1 MELLK
6 SLYEIHSPSGNE
18 KKLKRFIKKWVA
30 NNIEGVTTEWD
41 NAGNLYF
48 TRGESDT
55 YPVVVAHLDQ
65 VQKKHS
71 KDFKAVITD
80 DIIFGYSPSEKEI
93 QGLGADDKNGLWI
106 ALKCLQTFDV
116 IKVAFF
122 VGEEIGCVG
131 SSKCDMNFFADARFV
146 VEPDRRG
153 GNDLITEI
161 SCMDIASEAFLNA
174 FDYASFGYK
183 KTSGMM
189 TDVLELT
196 ERGVGVACIN
206 MSCGY
211 YSPHTDEEF
220 TVISDLLN
228 ALDLVEHIITTCT
241 DVYPHEATYS
251 YGGYNSKW
259 SKYYGYGYGYDDD
272 DDYYGAGGF
281 DWDNYERYEKNGTTY
296 WRPKQKIEEK
306 KVKTIEPNLV
316 HFGDFADVE
325 TYIDQLMYQN
335 ANNFFPED
343 LWQYVASEL
352 DGYVTE
358 DEFIQI
364 AYQSWAYYADL
375 EDVEAFYHESNDD
388 DNDDT
393 TDNWKWE
400 Y

>member
-6 SLYEIHSPSGNE
+6 ALYEIHSPSGNE

-30 NNIEGVTTEWD
+30 NNIEGVTCTWD
-41 NAGNLYF
+41 NAGNVYF
-48 TRGESDT
+48 VKGESET

-65 VQKKHS
+65 VQKHHS
-71 KDFKAVITD
+71 KDFKAVVTE
-80 DIIFGYSPSEKEI
+80 DIVFGYSPSEKEY

-146 VEPDRRG
+146 IEPDRRG
-153 GNDLITEI
+153 GSDLITEI
-161 SCMDIASEAFLNA
+161 SCMDIASEAFLNS

-183 KTSGMM
+183 KTSGLM

-211 YSPHTDEEF
+211 YNPHSDEEF

-228 ALDLVEHIITTCT
+228 ALDLVEHIITVCT
-241 DVYPHEATYS
+241 DVYPHEAKYS
-251 YGGYNSKW
+251 YGGHNSKW
-259 SKYYGYGYGYDDD
+259 ANYYGYDDD
-272 DDYYGAGGF
+272 DDYCSSNF
-281 DWDNYERYEKNGTTY
+281 DWSDYERVEKEDGTVY
-296 WRPKQKIEEK
+296 WRPKKETPK
-306 KVKTIEPNLV
+306 TTKVIEPKLV
-316 HFGDFADVE
+316 KLGDFADVE
-325 TYIDQLMYQN
+325 SFIDQLMYQN
-335 ANNFFPED
+335 ASNFFPED
-343 LWQYVASEL
+343 LWPYVAGEL
-352 DGYVTE
+352 DGIMDE
-358 DEFIQI
+358 DEFILS
-364 AYQSWAYYADL
+364 AYQTWAYYADL
-375 EDVEAFYHESNDD
+375 EDVEAFYRSEDD
-388 DNDDT
+388 DDDV
-393 TDNWKWE
+393 KWQ

>member
-6 SLYEIHSPSGNE
+6 ALYEIHSPSGNE

-30 NNIEGVTTEWD
+30 NNIEGVTCTWD
-41 NAGNLYF
+41 NAGNVYF
-48 TRGESDT
+48 VKGESET

-65 VQKKHS
+65 VQKAHA
-71 KDFKAVITD
+71 KDFKAVVTE
-80 DIIFGYSPSEKEI
+80 DIVFGYSPSEKEY

-106 ALKCLQTFDV
+106 ALKCLETFDV

-153 GNDLITEI
+153 GSDLITEI
-161 SCMDIASEAFLNA
+161 SGYDIASEAFLSA
-174 FDYASFGYK
+174 FDYESFGYK
-183 KTSGMM
+183 KTSGLM

-211 YSPHTDEEF
+211 YNPHSDEEF

-241 DVYPHEATYS
+241 DVYAHKATYS
-251 YGGYNSKW
+251 YSGYNGRW
-259 SKYYGYGYGYDDD
+259 SGYYGSNYGM
-272 DDYYGAGGF
+272 DDYM
-281 DWDNYERYEKNGTTY
+281 DWEGYERKEKDGMGY
-296 WRPKQKIEEK
+296 WQPKKEEVK
-306 KVKTIEPNLV
+306 KKTIEPKLV
-316 HFGDFADVE
+316 RLGDFADVE
-325 TYIDQLMYQN
+325 SFIDQLMYQN

-343 LWQYVASEL
+343 LWQYVAGEL
-352 DGYVTE
+352 DGIMTE
-358 DEFIQI
+358 DEFIAS
-364 AYQSWAYYADL
+364 AYQTWAYYADL
-375 EDVEAFYHESNDD
+375 EDVEAFYRESDD
-388 DNDDT
+388 DDSWT
-393 TDNWKWE
+393 K
-400 Y
+400 

>member
-30 NNIEGVTTEWD
+30 DNIEGVECTWD
-41 NAGNLYF
+41 NAGNVYF
-48 TRGESDT
+48 VKGESET

-65 VQKKHS
+65 VQKAHS
-71 KDFKAVITD
+71 KDFKAVITE
-80 DIIFGYSPSEKEI
+80 DIVFGYSPSEKEY

-116 IKVAFF
+116 IKIAFF

-153 GNDLITEI
+153 GNDLITSI
-161 SCMDIASEAFLNA
+161 SGYDIASKEFLDA
-174 FDYASFGYK
+174 IDYASFGYK
-183 KTSGMM
+183 ETSGLM

-211 YSPHTDEEF
+211 YNPHSDEEF

-241 DVYPHEATYS
+241 DVYKHEATYS
-251 YGGYNSKW
+251 YSHYNSKW
-259 SKYYGYGYGYDDD
+259 SGYYGCDYDM
-272 DDYYGAGGF
+272 DDYM
-281 DWDNYERYEKNGTTY
+281 DWEGYERKEKDGMVY
-296 WRPKQKIEEK
+296 WTPKKEEVETK
-306 KVKTIEPNLV
+306 KTTIEPKLV
-316 HFGDFADVE
+316 KLGDFADVE
-325 TYIDQLMYQN
+325 SFIDQLMFQN
-335 ANNFFPED
+335 ASNFFPED
-343 LWQYVASEL
+343 LWQYVAGEL
-352 DGYVTE
+352 DGIMDE
-358 DEFIQI
+358 DEFILS
-364 AYQSWAYYADL
+364 AYQTWAYYADL
-375 EDVEAFYHESNDD
+375 EDVEAFYRESDD
-388 DNDDT
+388 DDSWT
-393 TDNWKWE
+393 E
-400 Y
+400 

>member
-30 NNIEGVTTEWD
+30 DNIEGVECTWD
-41 NAGNLYF
+41 NAGNVYF
-48 TRGESDT
+48 TKGISET

-65 VQKKHS
+65 VQKAHS
-71 KDFKAVITD
+71 KDFKAVITE
-80 DIIFGYSPSEKEI
+80 DIVFGYSPSEKEY

-161 SCMDIASEAFLNA
+161 SGYDIASEAFLNA

-183 KTSGMM
+183 KTSGLM

-211 YSPHTDEEF
+211 YNPHSDEEF

-241 DVYPHEATYS
+241 DVYAHKATYS
-251 YGGYNSKW
+251 YGGYNGKW
-259 SKYYGYGYGYDDD
+259 GRHYGYGYGYGYGAD
-272 DDYYGAGGF
+272 DDYCSGDF
-281 DWDNYERYEKNGTTY
+281 DWSDYERVEKDGTVY
-296 WRPKQKIEEK
+296 WRPKKEAP
-306 KVKTIEPNLV
+306 KTIKVIEPKLV
-316 HFGDFADVE
+316 KLGDFADVE
-325 TYIDQLMYQN
+325 SFIDQLMFQN
-335 ANNFFPED
+335 ASNFFPED
-343 LWQYVASEL
+343 LWQYVAGEL
-352 DGYVTE
+352 DGIMTE
-358 DEFIQI
+358 DEFILS
-364 AYQSWAYYADL
+364 AYQTWAYYADL
-375 EDVEAFYHESNDD
+375 EDVEAFYRKEEDSEED
-388 DNDDT
+388 
-393 TDNWKWE
+393 WKWQ

>member
-30 NNIEGVTTEWD
+30 NNIEGATCTWD
-41 NAGNLYF
+41 NAGNVYF
-48 TRGESDT
+48 VKGESET

-65 VQKKHS
+65 VQKAHA
-71 KDFKAVITD
+71 KDFKAVVTE
-80 DIIFGYSPSEKEI
+80 DIVFGYSPSEKEY

-106 ALKCLQTFDV
+106 ALKCLETFDV

-153 GNDLITEI
+153 GSDLITSI
-161 SCMDIASEAFLNA
+161 SGYDIASKEFLNA

-183 KTSGMM
+183 ETSGLM

-211 YSPHTDEEF
+211 YNPHSDEEF
-220 TVISDLLN
+220 TVIADLLN

-241 DVYPHEATYS
+241 DVYAHKATYS
-251 YGGYNSKW
+251 YSGYNGKW
-259 SKYYGYGYGYDDD
+259 SGYYGCNYGM
-272 DDYYGAGGF
+272 DDYM
-281 DWDNYERYEKNGTTY
+281 DWEGYERKEKDGMVY
-296 WRPKQKIEEK
+296 WTPKTEETK
-306 KVKTIEPNLV
+306 KKAIEPKLV
-316 HFGDFADVE
+316 KLGDFADVE
-325 TYIDQLMYQN
+325 SFIDQLMYQN
-335 ANNFFPED
+335 ASNFFPED
-343 LWQYVASEL
+343 LWQYVAGEL
-352 DGYVTE
+352 DGIMDE
-358 DEFIQI
+358 DEFIAS
-364 AYQSWAYYADL
+364 AYQTWAYYADL
-375 EDVEAFYHESNDD
+375 EDVEAFYRESDD
-388 DNDDT
+388 DDSWT
-393 TDNWKWE
+393 K
-400 Y
+400 

>member
-30 NNIEGVTTEWD
+30 NNIEGVTCTWD
-41 NAGNLYF
+41 NAGNVYF
-48 TRGESDT
+48 VKGESET

-65 VQKKHS
+65 VQKHHS
-71 KDFKAVITD
+71 KDFKAVVTE
-80 DIIFGYSPSEKEI
+80 DIVFGYSPSEKEY

-161 SCMDIASEAFLNA
+161 SGYDIASEAFLNA
-174 FDYASFGYK
+174 FDYESFGYK
-183 KTSGMM
+183 KTSGLM

-211 YSPHTDEEF
+211 YNPHTDEEF

-228 ALDLVEHIITTCT
+228 ALDLVEHIITVCT

-259 SKYYGYGYGYDDD
+259 ANYYGCDD
-272 DDYYGAGGF
+272 DDYCSGDF
-281 DWDNYERYEKNGTTY
+281 DWSDYERVEKKDGTVY
-296 WRPKQKIEEK
+296 WRPKKETPK
-306 KVKTIEPNLV
+306 TTKVIEPKLV
-316 HFGDFADVE
+316 KLGDFADVE
-325 TYIDQLMYQN
+325 SFIDQLMFQN
-335 ANNFFPED
+335 ASNFFPED
-343 LWQYVASEL
+343 LWQYVAGEL
-352 DGYVTE
+352 DGIMDE
-358 DEFIQI
+358 DEFIAS
-364 AYQSWAYYADL
+364 AYQTWAYYADL
-375 EDVEAFYHESNDD
+375 EDGEVFYRESDD
-388 DNDDT
+388 DSWT
-393 TDNWKWE
+393 K
-400 Y
+400 

>member
-30 NNIEGVTTEWD
+30 SNIEGVVCTWD
-41 NAGNLYF
+41 NAGNVYF
-48 TRGESDT
+48 TKGESET

-71 KDFKAVITD
+71 KDFKAVITE
-80 DIIFGYSPSEKEI
+80 DIVFGYSPSEKEY

-131 SSKCDMNFFADARFV
+131 SSKCDMNFFTDARFV
-146 VEPDRRG
+146 IEPDRRG

-161 SCMDIASEAFLNA
+161 SCMDIASEAFLKS

-183 KTSGMM
+183 KTSGLM

-196 ERGVGVACIN
+196 ERGVGVSCIN

-211 YSPHTDEEF
+211 YNPHSDEEF

-241 DVYPHEATYS
+241 DVYPHEASYS
-251 YGGYNSKW
+251 YGGKYAN
-259 SKYYGYGYGYDDD
+259 YYGYDSIYDDY
-272 DDYYGAGGF
+272 DYCSKGF
-281 DWDNYERYEKNGTTY
+281 DWSDYERVEKDGTVY
-296 WRPKQKIEEK
+296 WRPKSNDTK
-306 KVKTIEPNLV
+306 KAKTVEPKLV
-316 HFGDFADVE
+316 RLGDFSDVE
-325 TYIDQLMYQN
+325 SFIDQLMYQN
-335 ANNFFPED
+335 ASNFFPED
-343 LWQYVASEL
+343 L
-352 DGYVTE
+352 
-358 DEFIQI
+358 
-364 AYQSWAYYADL
+364 
-375 EDVEAFYHESNDD
+375 
-388 DNDDT
+388 
-393 TDNWKWE
+393 
-400 Y
+400 

>member
-6 SLYEIHSPSGNE
+6 SLYEIHSPSGSE
-18 KKLKRFIKKWVA
+18 KKLKRFIKRWVA
-30 NNIEGVTTEWD
+30 NNIEGVVCTWD
-41 NAGNLYF
+41 NSGNVYF
-48 TRGESDT
+48 TKGESET

-65 VQKKHS
+65 VQKAHA
-71 KDFKAVITD
+71 KDFKAVITEG
-80 DIIFGYSPSEKEI
+80 IIFGYSPSEKEY

-161 SCMDIASEAFLNA
+161 SCMDIASEAFLNS

-196 ERGVGVACIN
+196 ERGVGVSCIN

-211 YSPHTDEEF
+211 YNPHTDEEF

-241 DVYPHEATYS
+241 DVYPHDATYS
-251 YGGYNSKW
+251 YGGKYG
-259 SKYYGYGYGYDDD
+259 KYYGYGYGSIYDDY
-272 DDYYGAGGF
+272 DYCSGDL
-281 DWDNYERYEKNGTTY
+281 DWSDYERVEKDGTVY
-296 WRPKQKIEEK
+296 WRQKSSETK
-306 KVKTIEPNLV
+306 KVKSVEPKLV
-316 HFGDFADVE
+316 RLGDFSDVE
-325 TYIDQLMYQN
+325 SFIDQLMYQN
-335 ANNFFPED
+335 ASNFFPED
-343 LWQYVASEL
+343 LWQYVAGEL
-352 DGYVTE
+352 DGIMTE
-358 DEFIQI
+358 DEFITA
-364 AYQSWAYYADL
+364 AYQTWAYYADL
-375 EDVEAFYHESNDD
+375 EDVEAFYREEDD
-388 DNDDT
+388 DKD
-393 TDNWKWE
+393 WKWN

>member
-30 NNIEGVTTEWD
+30 ENIEGVECTWD
-41 NAGNLYF
+41 NAGNVYF
-48 TRGESDT
+48 TKGVSET

-65 VQKKHS
+65 VQKAHA
-71 KDFKAVITD
+71 KDFKAVITE
-80 DIIFGYSPSEKEI
+80 DIVFGYSPSEKEY

-106 ALKCLQTFDV
+106 ALKCLETFDV

-131 SSKCDMNFFADARFV
+131 SSKCEMNFFADARFV

-161 SCMDIASEAFLNA
+161 SGYDIASEAFLNA

-183 KTSGMM
+183 KTSGLM

-211 YSPHTDEEF
+211 YNPHTDEEF

-241 DVYPHEATYS
+241 DVYAHKATYS

-259 SKYYGYGYGYDDD
+259 GRHYGYGYGYGYGHGVD
-272 DDYYGAGGF
+272 DDYCSGDF
-281 DWDNYERYEKNGTTY
+281 DWSDYERVEKDGTVY
-296 WRPKQKIEEK
+296 WRPKKEGTTK
-306 KVKTIEPNLV
+306 VVKTIEPKLV
-316 HFGDFADVE
+316 KLGDFADVE
-325 TYIDQLMYQN
+325 SFIDQLMFQN
-335 ANNFFPED
+335 ASNFFPED
-343 LWQYVASEL
+343 LWQYVAGEL
-352 DGYVTE
+352 DGIMTE
-358 DEFIQI
+358 DEFILS
-364 AYQSWAYYADL
+364 AYQTWAYYADL
-375 EDVEAFYHESNDD
+375 EDVEAFYRKEEDSEED
-388 DNDDT
+388 
-393 TDNWKWE
+393 WKWQ

>member
-30 NNIEGVTTEWD
+30 DNIEGVECTWD
-41 NAGNLYF
+41 NAGNVYF
-48 TRGESDT
+48 TKGISET

-65 VQKKHS
+65 VQKAHA
-71 KDFKAVITD
+71 KDFKAVITE
-80 DIIFGYSPSEKEI
+80 DIVFGYSPSEKEY

-106 ALKCLQTFDV
+106 ALKCLETFDV

-131 SSKCDMNFFADARFV
+131 SSRCDMDFFADARFV

-153 GNDLITEI
+153 GGDLITEI
-161 SCMDIASEAFLNA
+161 SGYDIASEAFLNA

-183 KTSGMM
+183 KTSGLM

-211 YSPHTDEEF
+211 YNPHTDEEF

-241 DVYPHEATYS
+241 DVYAHKATYS
-251 YGGYNSKW
+251 YANRWGNNHVS
-259 SKYYGYGYGYDDD
+259 YYGCNYGV
-272 DDYYGAGGF
+272 DDYM
-281 DWDNYERYEKNGTTY
+281 DWEGYERKEKDGMVY
-296 WRPKQKIEEK
+296 WTPTKNEK
-306 KVKTIEPNLV
+306 KKPVEPKLV
-316 HFGDFADVE
+316 RLGDFADVE
-325 TYIDQLMYQN
+325 SYIDQLMFQN
-335 ANNFFPED
+335 ASNFFPED
-343 LWQYVASEL
+343 LWQYVAGEL
-352 DGYVTE
+352 DGIMTE
-358 DEFIQI
+358 DEFIAS
-364 AYQSWAYYADL
+364 AYQTWAYYADL
-375 EDVEAFYHESNDD
+375 EDVEAFYRESDD
-388 DNDDT
+388 DDSWT
-393 TDNWKWE
+393 K
-400 Y
+400 

>member
-30 NNIEGVTTEWD
+30 NNIEGVECTWD
-41 NAGNLYF
+41 NAGNVYF
-48 TRGESDT
+48 TKGISET

-65 VQKKHS
+65 VQKAHA
-71 KDFKAVITD
+71 KDFKAVITE
-80 DIIFGYSPSEKEI
+80 DIVFGYSPSEKEY

-161 SCMDIASEAFLNA
+161 SGYDIASEAFLNS

-183 KTSGMM
+183 KTSGLM

-211 YSPHTDEEF
+211 YNPHSDEEF

-241 DVYPHEATYS
+241 DVYAHSATYS
-251 YGGYNSKW
+251 YGGYNGKW
-259 SKYYGYGYGYDDD
+259 GKYYGHGYGYGAD
-272 DDYYGAGGF
+272 DDYYSGDF
-281 DWDNYERYEKNGTTY
+281 DWSDYERVEKDGTVY
-296 WRPKQKIEEK
+296 WRPKKEAPK
-306 KVKTIEPNLV
+306 TTKVIEPKLV
-316 HFGDFADVE
+316 RLGDFADVE
-325 TYIDQLMYQN
+325 SFIDQLMYQN
-335 ANNFFPED
+335 ASNFFPED
-343 LWQYVASEL
+343 LWQYVSSEL
-352 DGYVTE
+352 DGIMTE
-358 DEFIQI
+358 DEFILS
-364 AYQSWAYYADL
+364 AYQTWAYYADL
-375 EDVEAFYHESNDD
+375 EDVEAFYRKEEDSEED
-388 DNDDT
+388 
-393 TDNWKWE
+393 WQWQ

>member
-30 NNIEGVTTEWD
+30 DNIEGVECTWD
-41 NAGNLYF
+41 NAGNVYF
-48 TRGESDT
+48 TKGISET

-65 VQKKHS
+65 VQKAHS
-71 KDFKAVITD
+71 KDFKAVITE
-80 DIIFGYSPSEKEI
+80 DIVFGYSPSEKEY

-106 ALKCLQTFDV
+106 ALKCLETFDV

-161 SCMDIASEAFLNA
+161 SGYDIASEAFLNA

-183 KTSGMM
+183 KTSGLM

-211 YSPHTDEEF
+211 YNPHSDEEF

-241 DVYPHEATYS
+241 DVYAHKATYS
-251 YGGYNSKW
+251 YGGYNGKW
-259 SKYYGYGYGYDDD
+259 GRHYGYGYGYGAD
-272 DDYYGAGGF
+272 DDYCSGDF
-281 DWDNYERYEKNGTTY
+281 DWSDYERVEKDGTVY
-296 WRPKQKIEEK
+296 WRPKKEETT
-306 KVKTIEPNLV
+306 KVAKTIEPKLV
-316 HFGDFADVE
+316 KLGDFADVE
-325 TYIDQLMYQN
+325 SFIDQLMFQN
-335 ANNFFPED
+335 ASNFFPED
-343 LWQYVASEL
+343 LWQYVAGEL
-352 DGYVTE
+352 DGIMTE
-358 DEFIQI
+358 DEFILS
-364 AYQSWAYYADL
+364 AYQTWAYYADL
-375 EDVEAFYHESNDD
+375 EDVEAFYRKEDD
-388 DNDDT
+388 DEED
-393 TDNWKWE
+393 WKWQ

>member
-6 SLYEIHSPSGNE
+6 ALYEIHSPSGSE
-18 KKLKRFIKKWVA
+18 KKLKRFIKRWVA
-30 NNIEGVTTEWD
+30 NNIEGVVCTWD
-41 NAGNLYF
+41 NAGNVYF
-48 TRGESDT
+48 TKGESET

-71 KDFKAVITD
+71 KDFKAIIAE
-80 DIIFGYSPSEKEI
+80 DIIFGYSPSEKEY

-106 ALKCLQTFDV
+106 ALKCLETFDV

-161 SCMDIASEAFLNA
+161 SCMDIASEAFLNS

-183 KTSGMM
+183 KTSGLM

-196 ERGVGVACIN
+196 ERGVGVSCIN

-211 YSPHTDEEF
+211 YNPHTDEEF

-251 YGGYNSKW
+251 YGGKYG
-259 SKYYGYGYGYDDD
+259 KYYGYGYGSIYDDE
-272 DDYYGAGGF
+272 DYCSGGF
-281 DWDNYERYEKNGTTY
+281 DWSNYERTEKNGVTY
-296 WRPKQKIEEK
+296 WKPKSNKTEKIK
-306 KVKTIEPNLV
+306 SVEPKLV
-316 HFGDFADVE
+316 MLGDCSDVE
-325 TYIDQLMYQN
+325 SFIDQLMYQN
-335 ANNFFPED
+335 ASNFFPED
-343 LWQYVASEL
+343 LWQYVAGEL
-352 DGYVTE
+352 DGIMTE
-358 DEFIQI
+358 DEFITT

-375 EDVEAFYHESNDD
+375 EDVEAFCREDD
-388 DNDDT
+388 DDDK
-393 TDNWKWE
+393 NWKWD

>member
-6 SLYEIHSPSGNE
+6 ALYEIHSPSGNE
-18 KKLKRFIKKWVA
+18 KKLKRFIKRWVA
-30 NNIEGVTTEWD
+30 NNIEGVECTWD
-41 NAGNLYF
+41 NAGNVYF
-48 TRGESDT
+48 TKGISET

-65 VQKKHS
+65 VQKAHS
-71 KDFKAVITD
+71 KDFKAVITE
-80 DIIFGYSPSEKEI
+80 DIVFGYSPSEKEY

-153 GNDLITEI
+153 GNDLITSI
-161 SCMDIASEAFLNA
+161 SGYDIASAEFLA
-174 FDYASFGYK
+174 SFDYESFGYK
-183 KTSGMM
+183 KTSGLM

-211 YSPHTDEEF
+211 YNPHSDEEF
-220 TVISDLLN
+220 TVIGDLLN

-241 DVYPHEATYS
+241 DVYAHKATYS
-251 YGGYNSKW
+251 YGSYYG
-259 SKYYGYGYGYDDD
+259 KYYGYGYGAD
-272 DDYYGAGGF
+272 DDYCSSDF
-281 DWDNYERYEKNGTTY
+281 DWSDYERVEKDGTTY
-296 WRPKQKIEEK
+296 WRLKKDGAAKTPK
-306 KVKTIEPNLV
+306 VIEPKLV
-316 HFGDFADVE
+316 KLGDFADVE
-325 TYIDQLMYQN
+325 TFVDQLMFQN
-335 ANNFFPED
+335 ASNFFPED
-343 LWQYVASEL
+343 LWQYVAGEL
-352 DGYVTE
+352 DGIMTE
-358 DEFIQI
+358 DEFLAS

-375 EDVEAFYHESNDD
+375 EDVEAFYHKEDD
-388 DNDDT
+388 DEDD
-393 TDNWKWE
+393 WKWE

>member
-6 SLYEIHSPSGNE
+6 ALYEIHSPSGSE
-18 KKLKRFIKKWVA
+18 KKLKRFIKRWVA
-30 NNIEGVTTEWD
+30 NNIEGVVCTWD
-41 NAGNLYF
+41 NAGNVYF
-48 TRGESDT
+48 TKGESET

-65 VQKKHS
+65 VQKAHA
-71 KDFKAVITD
+71 KDFKAVITE
-80 DIIFGYSPSEKEI
+80 DIIFGYSPSEKEY

-161 SCMDIASEAFLNA
+161 SCMDIASEAFLNS

-196 ERGVGVACIN
+196 ERGIGVACIN

-211 YSPHTDEEF
+211 YNPHTDEEF

-241 DVYPHEATYS
+241 DVYPHDATYS
-251 YGGYNSKW
+251 YGG
-259 SKYYGYGYGYDDD
+259 KYGKHYGYGYGYGYGGIYDDE
-272 DDYYGAGGF
+272 DYCSGDF
-281 DWDNYERYEKNGTTY
+281 DWSDYERVEKDGSVY
-296 WRPKQKIEEK
+296 WRLKSSETK
-306 KVKTIEPNLV
+306 KVKTVEPKLV
-316 HFGDFADVE
+316 RLGDFSDVE
-325 TYIDQLMYQN
+325 SFIDQLMYQN
-335 ANNFFPED
+335 ASNFFPED
-343 LWQYVASEL
+343 LWQYVAGEL
-352 DGYVTE
+352 DGIMTE
-358 DEFIQI
+358 DEFITA
-364 AYQSWAYYADL
+364 AYQTWAYYADL
-375 EDVEAFYHESNDD
+375 EDVEAFYREEDD
-388 DNDDT
+388 DKD
-393 TDNWKWE
+393 WKWD

>member
-30 NNIEGVTTEWD
+30 DNIEGVECTWD
-41 NAGNLYF
+41 NAGNVYF
-48 TRGESDT
+48 VKGESET

-65 VQKKHS
+65 VQKAHA
-71 KDFKAVITD
+71 KDFKAVITE
-80 DIIFGYSPSEKEI
+80 DIVFGYSPSEKEY

-106 ALKCLQTFDV
+106 ALKCLETFDV

-161 SCMDIASEAFLNA
+161 SGYDIASEAFLNA

-183 KTSGMM
+183 KTSGLM

-211 YSPHTDEEF
+211 YNPHSDEEF
-220 TVISDLLN
+220 TVIADLLN
-228 ALDLVEHIITTCT
+228 ALDLVEHIITVCT
-241 DVYPHEATYS
+241 DVYKHEATYS
-251 YGGYNSKW
+251 YRSYNSKW
-259 SKYYGYGYGYDDD
+259 SRYYGCGYGYDM
-272 DDYYGAGGF
+272 DDYQ
-281 DWDNYERYEKNGTTY
+281 DWEGYERKEKDGMVY
-296 WRPKQKIEEK
+296 WQPKKEEVK
-306 KVKTIEPNLV
+306 KTVEPKLVKL
-316 HFGDFADVE
+316 GDFADVE
-325 TYIDQLMYQN
+325 SFIDQLMFQN
-335 ANNFFPED
+335 ASNFFPED
-343 LWQYVASEL
+343 LWQYVAGEL
-352 DGYVTE
+352 DGIMDE
-358 DEFIQI
+358 DEFILS
-364 AYQSWAYYADL
+364 AYQTWAYYADL
-375 EDVEAFYHESNDD
+375 EDVKAFYHESDD
-388 DNDDT
+388 DDSWT
-393 TDNWKWE
+393 K
-400 Y
+400 

>member
-30 NNIEGVTTEWD
+30 ENIEGVECTWD
-41 NAGNLYF
+41 NAGNVYF
-48 TRGESDT
+48 TKGISET

-65 VQKKHS
+65 VQKAHA
-71 KDFKAVITD
+71 KDFKAVITE
-80 DIIFGYSPSEKEI
+80 DIVFGYSPSEKEY

-161 SCMDIASEAFLNA
+161 SGYDIASEAFLNA

-183 KTSGMM
+183 KTSGLM

-211 YSPHTDEEF
+211 YNPHSDEEF

-241 DVYPHEATYS
+241 DVYAHKATYS
-251 YGGYNSKW
+251 YGGYNGKW
-259 SKYYGYGYGYDDD
+259 GRHYGYGYGYGAD
-272 DDYYGAGGF
+272 DDYCSGDF
-281 DWDNYERYEKNGTTY
+281 DWSDYERVEKDGTVY
-296 WRPKQKIEEK
+296 WRPKKEETT
-306 KVKTIEPNLV
+306 KVAKTIEPKLV
-316 HFGDFADVE
+316 KLGDFADVE
-325 TYIDQLMYQN
+325 SFIDQLMFQN
-335 ANNFFPED
+335 ASNFFPED
-343 LWQYVASEL
+343 LWQYVAGEL
-352 DGYVTE
+352 DGIMTE
-358 DEFIQI
+358 DEFILS
-364 AYQSWAYYADL
+364 AYQTWAYYADL
-375 EDVEAFYHESNDD
+375 EDVEAFYRKEDD
-388 DNDDT
+388 DEED
-393 TDNWKWE
+393 WKWQ

>member
-30 NNIEGVTTEWD
+30 NNIEGVECTWD
-41 NAGNLYF
+41 NAGNVYF
-48 TRGESDT
+48 TKGISET

-65 VQKKHS
+65 VQKAHS
-71 KDFKAVITD
+71 KDFKAVITE
-80 DIIFGYSPSEKEI
+80 DIVFGYSPSEKEY

-131 SSKCDMNFFADARFV
+131 SSKCDMDFFADARFV

-153 GNDLITEI
+153 SNDLITEI
-161 SCMDIASEAFLNA
+161 SGYDIASEAFLNA

-183 KTSGMM
+183 KTSGLM

-211 YSPHTDEEF
+211 YNPHSDEEF

-241 DVYPHEATYS
+241 DVYTHKATYS
-251 YGGYNSKW
+251 YGGYNGKW
-259 SKYYGYGYGYDDD
+259 SNYYGRGYGYGAD
-272 DDYYGAGGF
+272 DDYCSGDF
-281 DWDNYERYEKNGTTY
+281 DWSDYERVEKDGTVY
-296 WRPKQKIEEK
+296 WRPKKEETT
-306 KVKTIEPNLV
+306 KVAKTIEPKLV
-316 HFGDFADVE
+316 KLGDFADVE
-325 TYIDQLMYQN
+325 SFIDQLMFQN
-335 ANNFFPED
+335 ASNFFPED
-343 LWQYVASEL
+343 LWQYVAGEL
-352 DGYVTE
+352 DGIMTE
-358 DEFIQI
+358 DEFILS
-364 AYQSWAYYADL
+364 AYQTWAYYADL
-375 EDVEAFYHESNDD
+375 EDVEAFYRKEEDSEED
-388 DNDDT
+388 
-393 TDNWKWE
+393 WKWQ

>member
-18 KKLKRFIKKWVA
+18 KKLKRFIKRWVA
-30 NNIEGVTTEWD
+30 ANIEGVECTWD
-41 NAGNLYF
+41 NSGNVYF
-48 TRGESDT
+48 KKGISDT

-65 VQKKHS
+65 VQKHHS
-71 KDFKAVITD
+71 KDFKAVVTE
-80 DIIFGYSPSEKEI
+80 DIIFGYSPSEKEY

-106 ALKCLQTFDV
+106 ALKCLETFDV

-131 SSKCDMNFFADARFV
+131 SSKCNMDFFADARFV

-153 GNDLITEI
+153 GGDLITEI
-161 SCMDIASEAFLNA
+161 SGLDIASEAFLNA

-183 KTSGMM
+183 KTSGLM

-211 YSPHTDEEF
+211 YNPHSDEEF

-228 ALDLVEHIITTCT
+228 ALYLVEHIITTCT
-241 DVYPHEATYS
+241 DVYRHEAKYA
-251 YGGYNSKW
+251 YGSG
-259 SKYYGYGYGYDDD
+259 YYGNYNYYDDYE
-272 DDYYGAGGF
+272 DYSG
-281 DWDNYERYEKNGTTY
+281 WEWVEKDGIGQ
-296 WRPKQKIEEK
+296 WRR
-306 KVKTIEPNLV
+306 KTDRKPTEPSLV
-316 HFGDFADVE
+316 RLGDFADVE
-325 TYIDQLMYQN
+325 TFIDQLMFQN

-343 LWQYVASEL
+343 LWQYVAGEL
-352 DGYVTE
+352 DGIMTE
-358 DEFIQI
+358 DEFIAT

-375 EDVEAFYHESNDD
+375 EDVEAFYRESDD
-388 DNDDT
+388 DDSWT
-393 TDNWKWE
+393 K
-400 Y
+400 

>member
-6 SLYEIHSPSGNE
+6 SLYEIHSLSGNE
-18 KKLKRFIKKWVA
+18 KKLKRFIKRWVA
-30 NNIEGVTTEWD
+30 NNIEGVTCTWD
-41 NAGNLYF
+41 NAGNVYF
-48 TRGESDT
+48 VKGESET

-65 VQKKHS
+65 VQKHHS
-71 KDFKAVITD
+71 KDFKAVVTE
-80 DIIFGYSPSEKEI
+80 DIVFGYSPSEKEY

-131 SSKCDMNFFADARFV
+131 SSKCNMDFFADARFV

-153 GNDLITEI
+153 GGDLITEI
-161 SCMDIASEAFLNA
+161 SGLEIASEAFLNA

-183 KTSGMM
+183 KTSGLM

-211 YSPHTDEEF
+211 YNPHSDEEF

-241 DVYPHEATYS
+241 DVYRHEAKYAHGS
-251 YGGYNSKW
+251 G
-259 SKYYGYGYGYDDD
+259 YYGNYNYYGDYDDYE
-272 DDYYGAGGF
+272 DYSG
-281 DWDNYERYEKNGTTY
+281 WEWVEKDGVGQ
-296 WRPKQKIEEK
+296 WRWKGDK
-306 KVKTIEPNLV
+306 KKAEPSLV
-316 HFGDFADVE
+316 RLGDFADVE
-325 TYIDQLMYQN
+325 TFIDQLMFQN

-343 LWQYVASEL
+343 LWQYVAGEL
-352 DGYVTE
+352 DGIMTE
-358 DEFIQI
+358 DEFIAT

-375 EDVEAFYHESNDD
+375 EDVEAFYRESDD
-388 DNDDT
+388 DSWT
-393 TDNWKWE
+393 K
-400 Y
+400 